1 MKKYIVIG
9 LAMMCGQVVAAS
21 PSSLLPDESSVVGK
35 VNGTQITLGDIQNK
49 KIHDLRR
56 DLYKELE
63 NAFISEAIRRLRKSN
78 KEFGEISVPALK
90 EGEIRKFY
98 DDNNL
103 SLRGSYEQFKPQIK
117 EYLTQMLTARE
128 EYKLYKAAGDK
139 GRASNNLVDPGPFL
153 VTVPVE
159 TAYVQGAKKGPVM
172 LLEFSDFQC
181 PYCKKVQPALQQLVK
196 KYSDRVAFGYRHY
209 PLAFHQEADESAI
222 AAECAREQ
230 GKFIEMHAALYEQQN
245 NQSIDVLKKIAKKI
259 GVKDLPKFDS
269 CLTSDKY
276 RKLLARDMEVAQSVG
291 INGTPA
297 FVLGKFDS
305 EKGIIR
311 GEILT
316 GAQPIDVIEA
326 ALNRYLS
333 K

>member
-1 MKKYIVIG
+1 MNKFIVIG
-9 LAMMCGQVVAAS
+9 LAMLCGQVMAAS
-21 PSSLLPDESSVVGK
+21 NNSLLPDESSVVGK
-35 VNGTQITLGDIQNK
+35 VNGTQITLGEIQNK
-49 KIHDLRR
+49 KIHDLRS
-56 DLYKELE
+56 DLHKELE
-63 NAFISEAIRRLRKSN
+63 NAFISEAIRRLRDSDKA
-78 KEFGEISVPALK
+78 FGKISVPALK
-90 EGEIRKFY
+90 DEEIRKFY

-103 SLRGSYEQFKPQIK
+103 SMRGSYEQFEPQIRQ
-117 EYLTQMLTARE
+117 YLTQMLTARE

-139 GRASNNLVDPGPFL
+139 GQASNNLVGPGPFL

-159 TAYVQGAKKGPVM
+159 TAFIQGAKKGSVM

-181 PYCKKVQPALQQLVK
+181 PYCKKVQPALQKLVK
-196 KYSDRVAFGYRHY
+196 KYSDKVAFGYRHY

-230 GKFIEMHAALYEQQN
+230 GKFMEMHAILYRQQKSL
-245 NQSIDVLKKIAKKI
+245 SIENLQLMAKKI
-259 GVKDLPKFDS
+259 GVKDLKKFNA
-269 CLTSDKY
+269 CLKGDKY
-276 RKLLARDMEVAQSVG
+276 RKQLARDMEVAESVG

-297 FVLGKFDS
+297 FIIGKFDS

-316 GAQPIDVIEA
+316 GAQPIDVIEQ